1 MNIGVAE
8 RSQVVATE
16 GVRHDDHHVGSSR
29 HMHTSCIRL
38 ARRLLL
44 MQEGRR
50 PSAGQ
55 ILVAMQFTF
64 AGKSSVR
71 PPVQPISGLEVVRF
85 SDQIRQGP
93 RRLGNPAKRYLPNTE
108 KVAGTATPAAK

>member
-1 MNIGVAE
+1 
-8 RSQVVATE
+8 
-16 GVRHDDHHVGSSR
+16 
-29 HMHTSCIRL
+29 
-38 ARRLLL
+38 

-71 PPVQPISGLEVVRF
+71 PPVQPISGFEVVRF

-108 KVAGTATPAAK
+108 KVAGTATPAAKYARKLRRRRGRAPNHPVAYSASGCHIGNS